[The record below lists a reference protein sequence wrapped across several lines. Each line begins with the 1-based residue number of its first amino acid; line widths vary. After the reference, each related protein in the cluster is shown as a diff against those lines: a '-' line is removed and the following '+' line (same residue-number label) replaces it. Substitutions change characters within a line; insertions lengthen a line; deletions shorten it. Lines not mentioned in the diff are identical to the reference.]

1 MCAGS
6 STEPASE
13 PSFFCSPQGKLKPL
27 LACGRDG
34 GPDREFGWAFYNAA
48 TVGSWDES
56 PSRCWVGG
64 GVTMLR
70 VYGTHLT
77 TSELIANYRAAQA
90 AVDV

>member
-1 MCAGS
+1 MTPEKGDEKCDEKRGPRQ
-6 STEPASE
+6 TETHG
-13 PSFFCSPQGKLKPL
+13 CG
-27 LACGRDG
+27 GRDG

>member
-1 MCAGS
+1 MSLQQTLFHRKANWNPC
-6 STEPASE
+6 
-13 PSFFCSPQGKLKPL
+13 L
-27 LACGRDG
+27 LGRDG

>member
-1 MCAGS
+1 MS
-6 STEPASE
+6 QYPR
-13 PSFFCSPQGKLKPL
+13 GKLNAKAHL
-27 LACGRDG
+27 NHACGRDG